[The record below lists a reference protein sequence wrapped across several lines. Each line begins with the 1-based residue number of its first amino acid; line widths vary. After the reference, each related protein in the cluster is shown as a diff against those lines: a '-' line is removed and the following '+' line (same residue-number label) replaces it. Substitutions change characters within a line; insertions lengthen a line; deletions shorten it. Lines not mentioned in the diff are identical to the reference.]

1 MGVLREVGVN
11 DASAQGGTLGMQFRP
26 ASEEGKPT
34 PPPRTNMESRLLHKN
49 VDTTP
54 EKAAYPG

>member
-1 MGVLREVGVN
+1 MGGLRELGVN
-11 DASAQGGTLGMQFRP
+11 DASAQGETLGMQFSP
-26 ASEEGKPT
+26 AAEEGNPT
-34 PPPRTNMESRLLHKN
+34 PPRTNMEPRSSHKN